1 MWINGEEQ
9 EAPVGYGE
17 MLTGEMVIP
26 GFGKTTVGTSGAWTS
41 ENTYRAFMYHVESP
55 HAIFYTFT
63 FNGNE
68 VAIDSEYNVTF
79 GPAARPQVV
88 GVVE

>member
-1 MWINGEEQ
+1 
-9 EAPVGYGE
+9 
-17 MLTGEMVIP
+17 
-26 GFGKTTVGTSGAWTS
+26 
-41 ENTYRAFMYHVESP
+41 MYHVESP